1 MNYFA
6 FLAVYFEI
14 LSSLIFSI
22 NLYITLILIIWMARV
37 INYEPLFKAYDIR
50 GVFPKELDKTFAYEL
65 GKAFVV
71 FTNARE
77 VAIGYDGRASAK
89 PLFEALSKG
98 ILEQGADVI
107 NLGLCSTPKC
117 YFSILEG
124 KYEAGIMITASHNPK
139 EYNGFKLMGKK
150 AEPIFSDNGM
160 LDVLDII
167 KDKKYSKSKKKGKVK
182 KVNWSKE
189 YMKYLKNLF
198 PKTKDFL
205 EKAKTFR
212 IVVDQSN
219 GSGIEEVQ
227 VLKET
232 FPKIKI
238 LNQKVSGSF
247 PGHSP
252 DPLKLEN
259 RKGLVAEIKKN
270 KAVLGIIFDGDA
282 DRVCFVDEKGEFI
295 RPDIIL
301 NILSEDLKRGT
312 IVYDTRSSRA
322 VWELAEKRGLRSIIS
337 RAGRTYI
344 IQAMRNEQA
353 DLGAE
358 NSGHLFF
365 KEFSYLD
372 NAGICAIKVLSKCI
386 AENKPLSELA
396 LRNNLYFHSG
406 EINFKVKNPSK
417 VFLLIEQAFTD
428 SKKVLFIDG
437 LSVYYENFWF
447 NVRKSNTEN
456 IIRINAEASNKK
468 ELDILLKKLNN
479 IMALVK

>member
-1 MNYFA
+1 
-6 FLAVYFEI
+6 
-14 LSSLIFSI
+14 
-22 NLYITLILIIWMARV
+22 MAKLV
-37 INYEPLFKAYDIR
+37 NYEPIFKAYDIR

-65 GKAFVV
+65 GKAFVC
-71 FTNARE
+71 FTDARE
-77 VAIGYDGRASAK
+77 VAVGFDGRTSSK
-89 PLFEALSKG
+89 PLFDALAKG
-98 ILEQGADVI
+98 IQEQGADVV

-117 YFSILEG
+117 YFSVLEG

-139 EYNGFKLMGKK
+139 EFNGFKLMGKK
-150 AEPIFSDNGM
+150 AEPIFSENGM
-160 LDVLDII
+160 SDILQII
-167 KDKKYSKSKKKGKVK
+167 KEKKCVKSKKKGKAK
-182 KVNWSKE
+182 KANWSKE
-189 YMKYLKNLF
+189 YVKFLKGLF
-198 PKTKDFL
+198 PKTKEFL
-205 EKAKTFR
+205 EKSKSIK

-219 GSGIEEVQ
+219 GSGVDEVQ
-227 VLKET
+227 ALKET

-252 DPLKLEN
+252 DPLKVEN
-259 RKGLVAEIKKN
+259 RKVLVSEIKKN
-270 KAVLGIIFDGDA
+270 KALLGIIFDGDA
-282 DRVCFVDEKGEFI
+282 DRICFVDEKGEFV

-312 IVYDTRSSRA
+312 IVYDTRSSRS
-322 VWELAEKRGLRSIIS
+322 VWELAEKRGLRSILS
-337 RAGRTYI
+337 KAGRTYL
-344 IQAMRNEQA
+344 IQTMRNEQA
-353 DLGAE
+353 DIGAE

-372 NAGICAIKVLSKCI
+372 NAGICAIKLISKCI
-386 AENKPLSELA
+386 NENKPLSEMA
-396 LRNNLYFHSG
+396 ARNNIYFHSG

-437 LSVYYENFWF
+437 LSIYYENFWF

>member
-1 MNYFA
+1 
-6 FLAVYFEI
+6 
-14 LSSLIFSI
+14 
-22 NLYITLILIIWMARV
+22 MAKFV
-37 INYEPLFKAYDIR
+37 NYEPLFKAYDIR

-65 GKAFVV
+65 GKAFVF
-71 FTNARE
+71 FTNAKE
-77 VAIGYDGRASAK
+77 VAVGFDGRTSAK
-89 PLFEALSKG
+89 PLFEALAKG
-98 ILEQGADVI
+98 IQEQGAEVI

-117 YFSILEG
+117 YFSVLEG
-124 KYEAGIMITASHNPK
+124 KYDSGIMITASHNTK

-160 LDVLDII
+160 MDILEII
-167 KDKKYSKSKKKGKVK
+167 KEKKGVKSKKKGKVK
-182 KVNWSKE
+182 KANWSKE
-189 YMKYLKNLF
+189 YIKFLKGLF
-198 PKTKDFL
+198 PKTKEFL
-205 EKAKTFR
+205 EKAKTLK

-219 GSGIEEVQ
+219 GSGTDEVQ

-252 DPLKLEN
+252 DPLKVEN
-259 RKGLVAEIKKN
+259 RKTLVSEIKKN
-270 KAVLGIIFDGDA
+270 KALLGIIFDGDA
-282 DRVCFVDEKGEFI
+282 DRVCFIDEKGEFV

-322 VWELAEKRGLRSIIS
+322 VSELAEKRGLRSILS
-337 RAGRTYI
+337 KAGRTYL
-344 IQAMRNEQA
+344 IQTMRNEQA

-372 NAGICAIKVLSKCI
+372 NAGICAIKLLSKCMN
-386 AENKPLSELA
+386 ENKPLSELA

-437 LSVYYENFWF
+437 LSIYYDNFWF

-479 IMALVK
+479 IMVMVK

>member
-1 MNYFA
+1 
-6 FLAVYFEI
+6 
-14 LSSLIFSI
+14 
-22 NLYITLILIIWMARV
+22 MAKV
-37 INYEPLFKAYDIR
+37 VNYEPLFKAYDIR
-50 GVFPKELDKTFAYEL
+50 GIFPKELDKTFAYEL
-65 GKAFVV
+65 GRAFVC
-71 FTNARE
+71 FTNCRE
-77 VAIGYDGRASAK
+77 IAVAFDGRTSAK
-89 PLFEALSKG
+89 PLFEALTKG
-98 ILEQGADVI
+98 ILEQGSDVI

-117 YFSILEG
+117 YFSVLEG
-124 KYEAGIMITASHNPK
+124 KYESAIMITASHNPK
-139 EYNGFKLMGKK
+139 EYNGFKLMSKK
-150 AEPIFSDNGM
+150 AEPIFSENGM
-160 LDVLDII
+160 MDIHDII
-167 KDKKYSKSKKKGKVK
+167 KQKKCTPAKKKGKVK
-182 KVNWSKE
+182 KANWSKE
-189 YMKYLKNLF
+189 YIKFLKGLF

-205 EKAKTFR
+205 DKAKNIK

-219 GSGIEEVQ
+219 GSGTDEVQ
-227 VLKET
+227 ALKEM

-238 LNQKVSGSF
+238 LNSKVSGSF

-252 DPLKLEN
+252 DPLKCEN
-259 RKGLVAEIKKN
+259 RKVLVSEVKKN
-270 KAVLGIIFDGDA
+270 KALCGIIFDGDA
-282 DRVCFVDEKGEFI
+282 DRVVFVDEKGEFI

-301 NILSEDLKRGT
+301 NIISEDLKRGT

-322 VWELAEKRGLRSIIS
+322 VWELAEKRGLRSILS
-337 RAGRTYI
+337 KAGRTYL
-344 IQAMRNEQA
+344 IQTMRNEQA

-386 AENKPLSELA
+386 NENTQLSALA
-396 LRNNLYFHSG
+396 QRNNLYFHSG

-437 LSVYYENFWF
+437 LSVYYDTYWF

-456 IIRINAEASNKK
+456 IIRINAEASTKK
-468 ELDILLKKLNN
+468 ELEILLKKLNN